1 MQQVNSILQTKR
13 YIVPR
18 QDLNITRTTACVLTP
33 SLGRIPETNC
43 PLARRLIFPSFA
55 YCYASCV
62 LGQMCKDKLSK
73 TASEIP
79 SAPLRIPSFV
89 YTLLLAASNKRPD
102 SGLIDTSEGRETE
115 ISTFKVEGK
124 SLQLHIC
131 ERRNW
136 NFLTEGFL
144 QISQVSYVPHIKD

>member
-1 MQQVNSILQTKR
+1 
-13 YIVPR
+13 
-18 QDLNITRTTACVLTP
+18 
-33 SLGRIPETNC
+33 
-43 PLARRLIFPSFA
+43 
-55 YCYASCV
+55 
-62 LGQMCKDKLSK
+62 MCTDKLSK

-102 SGLIDTSEGRETE
+102 SGLIDTSKGRETE

-131 ERRNW
+131 ERRN
-136 NFLTEGFL
+136 
-144 QISQVSYVPHIKD
+144 